1 MRTSPWI
8 RKGSNACLAAL
19 SFLIGADALS
29 DPASGPDSSAAG
41 NPGAADLQSALATGD
56 YFSTARQAFSED
68 FKKEAVRGHFDI
80 GTPPDTH
87 RFYCLVNIKSGKAQL
102 NAVGG
107 ETFVRPDGM
116 TGLKSSGVA
125 PLSCTK
131 AEQLGVLVTSG
142 YVLNISVQNARQP
155 TPAALAAP
163 AVPTAPAGAAAPS
176 ASPPA
181 ATSAPAHAP
190 KALEEANKGGTGPER
205 VDVAGVRL
213 GMSPDQVRAALK
225 SRSLYDYY
233 ESTESLVDHASS
245 GSRYVN
251 VIAAWTPL
259 ASAAP
264 GEGAGGDGELFEVLF
279 TPVPGRER
287 ALAIVHTT
295 AYSVPTAIHATVLA
309 SGLVAKYRGY
319 AKADELP
326 PSPTWRVQGDGSV
339 LSGDG
344 CSRRG
349 IFGGLGTT
357 GFDGH
362 ARSNPALKTTTE
374 EFRYQID
381 HCGVAIVTEDDAASN
396 PEAPLKDR
404 LVGRFTVTAY
414 SPEIGFEG
422 ATMAAQLMQA
432 AGSTAI
438 KSGAHDRDSPAPRL

>member
-1 MRTSPWI
+1 MRNSPWI
-8 RKGSNACLAAL
+8 RKGSNACLAAIWL
-19 SFLIGADALS
+19 LIGAAALS
-29 DPASGPDSSAAG
+29 DQATGADSPAAG
-41 NPGAADLQSALATGD
+41 NPAAADLQSALATGD
-56 YFSTARQAFSED
+56 FFSSARQAFSED
-68 FKKEAVRGHFDI
+68 FKKEVVRGHFDV

-87 RFYCLVNIKSGKAQL
+87 RFYCLVNTKTGKFQL

-125 PLSCTK
+125 PLSCEK
-131 AEQLGVLVTSG
+131 AEQLGVLVTTG
-142 YVLNISVQNARQP
+142 YVLNIRGQNAPQP
-155 TPAALAAP
+155 PPVAPVPAAP
-163 AVPTAPAGAAAPS
+163 APAASLPAAPS
-176 ASPPA
+176 VP
-181 ATSAPAHAP
+181 APAQKP
-190 KALEEANKGGTGPER
+190 LEEANKGGTGPER
-205 VDVAGVRL
+205 VDVAGLRL

-225 SRSLYDYY
+225 SRTLSDYY

-245 GSRYVN
+245 GGRYVN
-251 VIAAWTPL
+251 VIAAWTP
-259 ASAAP
+259 AAGAAP
-264 GEGAGGDGELFEVLF
+264 GEGAGGDGESFEVLF
-279 TPVPGRER
+279 TPVPGKER
-287 ALAIVHTT
+287 ALAIVHST
-295 AYSVPTAIHATVLA
+295 AYSASTAIHATALG

-339 LSGDG
+339 MSGDG

-349 IFGGLGTT
+349 IFGGLGKI

-404 LVGRFTVTAY
+404 LVARFTVSAY

-432 AGSTAI
+432 AGSPAT
-438 KSGAHDRDSPAPRL
+438 KSGAHDRDSPTPRL